1 MNDLSKIEFDSY
13 KGNFEFK
20 FMKEKNLIKR
30 NDLTKSNKSY
40 LLIKISN
47 QQN

>member
-1 MNDLSKIEFDSY
+1 MNDLSKIEFDSQ

-20 FMKEKNLIKR
+20 FIKEKKLIKR

-47 QQN
+47 KQN